1 MTLTQKPASIG
12 KQFNCYYL
20 AASVLAV
27 ASLGAGCAAQPAKQG
42 HQRESAWIPLFN
54 GQNLDGWRIK
64 IAGHK
69 LDDNYLNT
77 FRVEDGLLRIVY
89 DDYESFNGK
98 FGHIFYDTP
107 FSHYKLRVEYRF
119 VGEQIPGA
127 PGWAYRNGGVM
138 LHGQSPQ
145 SMGLD
150 QAFPVSIEAQMLGG
164 DGTNQRPTANVCTP
178 GTHIVMNDQL
188 VTRHCI
194 NADAPT
200 FHGDQWVTME
210 IEVRGSE
217 LIRHIIDGRVVL
229 EYSEPQYD
237 ENDPEA
243 LRFISGPDKLISE
256 GYISLQAESHPIDF
270 RKVELLPLS
279 D

>member
-1 MTLTQKPASIG
+1 MSIKVACRSIKNRIAVRAALASI
-12 KQFNCYYL
+12 
-20 AASVLAV
+20 AAGLVT
-27 ASLGAGCAAQPAKQG
+27 GCATTNQPPEK
-42 HQRESAWIPLFN
+42 SSWIPLFN

-64 IAGHK
+64 ISGHE

-77 FRVEDGLLRIVY
+77 FRVEDGLLRVVY
-89 DDYESFNGK
+89 DDYETFDGK

-107 FSHYKLRVEYRF
+107 FSHYKLRIEYRF
-119 VGEQIPGA
+119 RGDQVRGG
-127 PGWAYRNGGVM
+127 PGWAFRNSGAM

-150 QAFPVSIEAQMLGG
+150 QDFPVSIEAQMLGG
-164 DGTNQRPTANVCTP
+164 DGTNERPTANVCTP
-178 GTHIVMNDQL
+178 GTNIVMNGQL
-188 VTRHCI
+188 ITSHCI
-194 NADAPT
+194 NANAPT

-210 IEVRGSE
+210 IEVRGGD
-217 LIRHIIDGRVVL
+217 LIGHIIDGQTVL
-229 EYSEPQYD
+229 EYTQPQYD

-243 LRFISGPDKLISE
+243 LRFIAGPDKVIRE

>member
-1 MTLTQKPASIG
+1 MSIKVACRSIKNRIAVRAALASI
-12 KQFNCYYL
+12 
-20 AASVLAV
+20 AAGLVT
-27 ASLGAGCAAQPAKQG
+27 GCATTNQPPEK
-42 HQRESAWIPLFN
+42 SSWIPLFN

-64 IAGHK
+64 IAGRE

-77 FRVEDGLLRIVY
+77 FRVEDGLLRVVY

-107 FSHYKLRVEYRF
+107 FSHYKLRIEYRF
-119 VGEQIPGA
+119 RGDQVPGG
-127 PGWAYRNGGVM
+127 PGWAFRNSGAM

-150 QAFPVSIEAQMLGG
+150 QDFPVSIEAQMLGG
-164 DGTNQRPTANVCTP
+164 DGTNERPSANVCTP
-178 GTHIVMNDQL
+178 GTNIVMNGQL
-188 VTRHCI
+188 ITSHCI
-194 NADAPT
+194 NANAPT

-210 IEVRGSE
+210 IEVRGGD
-217 LIRHIIDGRVVL
+217 LIGHIIDGQTVL
-229 EYSEPQYD
+229 EYTQPQYD

-243 LRFISGPDKLISE
+243 LRFIAGPDKVIRE